1 MFSDD
6 QRQTLLRIARNAIA
20 RELGLAP
27 AASPL
32 PAGDSELSRPA
43 GVFVTLHLGG
53 DLRGCIGYVEAEEP
67 LVETVDQV
75 AVRAAFHDPRFLPL
89 SVSEFRQVM
98 IEISVLSP
106 LSLVRDTREI
116 QTGVHGLVLELRRA
130 RGLLLPQVATEQGW
144 DRVQFLNHTALKAG
158 LPPSAW
164 QHPEARVYV
173 FTAEVFAERS
183 LEGAHP

>member
-1 MFSDD
+1 M
-6 QRQTLLRIARNAIA
+6 TLRIGA
-20 RELGLAP
+20 
-27 AASPL
+27 
-32 PAGDSELSRPA
+32 
-43 GVFVTLHLGG
+43 

-67 LVETVDQV
+67 LLETVDQV
-75 AVRAAFHDPRFLPL
+75 AVRAAFHDPRFPPL
-89 SVSEFRQVM
+89 SLSEFRRVT

-106 LSLVRDTREI
+106 VRLVKDTRDIE
-116 QTGVHGLVLELRRA
+116 TGIHGLVIELRGA

-144 DRVQFLNHTALKAG
+144 DRIQLLNHTAVKAG

-164 QHPEARVYV
+164 QHPEARVYA